1 MLTIRDYG
9 ADIALF
15 EVFTP
20 AAAHLSA
27 EEKQD
32 IVNTLLAELKH
43 VTNKFE
49 LLQVTSY
56 QDKRTLLRAAL
67 NVLEPG
73 FLNDEA
79 IAKHDLLLQT
89 EMHDRAI
96 VNGAELAQPANSGI
110 KGTKIVL
117 WQGDITRLKVDAI
130 VNAANDR
137 LLGCFQPLHNCID
150 NVIHSSAGV
159 RLRDDCQTIMQK
171 QAAPEPTGTA
181 KVTRAY
187 NLPSKF
193 VIHTVGPIVQD
204 NLTRR
209 HTEALE
215 KSYLSC
221 FPCSTSLWATP
232 VGARVKN
239 GSTTPSTFP
248 TSIFSRQ
255 PMPSTDSSGKLLGT
269 KIILRRC
276 GRRYTLRNN
285 ILPIRPVFPN
295 VPTAGI
301 QCLLMLVS
309 IVRLLKS
316 RTTKNVID

>member
-1 MLTIRDYG
+1 MLNIRNYA

-20 AAAHLSA
+20 ASPHLSA

-49 LLQVTSY
+49 LLQVKSY

-89 EMHDRAI
+89 ELRERAI
-96 VNGAELAQPANSGI
+96 VNGTEFAQSANLEI

-117 WQGDITRLKVDAI
+117 WQGDITRLKIDAM

-150 NVIHSSAGV
+150 NVIHSRAGV
-159 RLRDDCQTIMQK
+159 QLRDDCQIIMQK

-193 VIHTVGPIVQD
+193 VIHTVGPIVQN
-204 NLTRR
+204 NLARR
-209 HTEALE
+209 HKEALE

-221 FPCSTSLWATP
+221 LDVCSSIPQINSIAFCCISTGVFGYPQEHAAKTAFNTVCYWLKENPDKLEYIVLNVFTDKDKLIYESLMRA
-232 VGARVKN
+232 
-239 GSTTPSTFP
+239 
-248 TSIFSRQ
+248 Q
-255 PMPSTDSSGKLLGT
+255 
-269 KIILRRC
+269 
-276 GRRYTLRNN
+276 
-285 ILPIRPVFPN
+285 
-295 VPTAGI
+295 
-301 QCLLMLVS
+301 
-309 IVRLLKS
+309 
-316 RTTKNVID
+316 